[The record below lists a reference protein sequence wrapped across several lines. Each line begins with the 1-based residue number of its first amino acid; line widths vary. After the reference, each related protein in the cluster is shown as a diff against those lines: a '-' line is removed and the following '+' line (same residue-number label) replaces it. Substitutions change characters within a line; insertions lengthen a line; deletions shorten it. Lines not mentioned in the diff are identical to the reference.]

1 MSSQVENKNIVL
13 IKCEPL
19 EEDSIDFNKIIIP
32 FSDFGASKKPS
43 YIHDEL
49 ETMKFKERHPFFQS
63 TLLSEFGITID
74 ETEN

>member
-1 MSSQVENKNIVL
+1 MSSQVENKNIDL
-13 IKCEPL
+13 IKYEPL
-19 EEDSIDFNKIIIP
+19 EEDSIDFNKILIP
-32 FSDFGASKKPS
+32 FSDFGTSKKPS

-49 ETMKFKERHPFFQS
+49 ETMKFKERHPFFQA

>member
-13 IKCEPL
+13 IEYEPL

-32 FSDFGASKKPS
+32 FSEFGTSKKPL
-43 YIHDEL
+43 YIHDGL
-49 ETMKFKERHPFFQS
+49 ETMRFKERHPFFQA
-63 TLLSEFGITID
+63 TLLSEFGIMID